1 MSKIPGLT
9 GIRINA
15 DDDNEHVIISLT
27 ESDEPKDK
35 SEEPEFFTTFKVH
48 KEQYMGLIGALIV
61 TGIDLQKMALNFI
74 CRCLQRRMNKND
86 KKHIY

>member
-35 SEEPEFFTTFKVH
+35 SEEPEFLLHLRYIRNNTW
-48 KEQYMGLIGALIV
+48 
-61 TGIDLQKMALNFI
+61 D
-74 CRCLQRRMNKND
+74 
-86 KKHIY
+86 

>member
-35 SEEPEFFTTFKVH
+35 SEEPEFFTTFKV
-48 KEQYMGLIGALIV
+48 I
-61 TGIDLQKMALNFI
+61 
-74 CRCLQRRMNKND
+74 
-86 KKHIY
+86 

>member
-35 SEEPEFFTTFKVH
+35 PEEPEFFTTFKVH

-61 TGIDLQKMALNFI
+61 TGIDLQKNGLELHLPMPTEE
-74 CRCLQRRMNKND
+74 D
-86 KKHIY
+86 E